1 MGGVWLQVVG
11 MTERLNKITN
21 AMMKARKERRQVWIL
36 DKLIAIWDAEA
47 VKVFKV

>member
-1 MGGVWLQVVG
+1 
-11 MTERLNKITN
+11 
-21 AMMKARKERRQVWIL
+21 MMKARKERRQVWIL